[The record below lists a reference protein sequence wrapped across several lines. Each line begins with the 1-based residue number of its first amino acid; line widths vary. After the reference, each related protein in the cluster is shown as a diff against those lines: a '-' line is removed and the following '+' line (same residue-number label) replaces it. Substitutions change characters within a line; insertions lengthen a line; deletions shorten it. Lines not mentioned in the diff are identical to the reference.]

1 MKTLDNITLLLYYY
15 HYYYH
20 HPIPLNYD
28 CIMTGMLTMNQIST
42 NPISMR
48 VIKAMRVIKPFEL

>member
-1 MKTLDNITLLLYYY
+1 MKTLDNITQLLYYYY

-28 CIMTGMLTMNQIST
+28 CIMTGMLTMNQISM
-42 NPISMR
+42 NPISM
-48 VIKAMRVIKPFEL
+48 